1 MYIGGTKMEPIIKTQ
16 SLCRDFKSGSEIVH
30 ALKNINVSIV
40 PHALTILRGRSG
52 SGKTTLINLLGAMDQ
67 PTSGQIFF
75 GNEDITNLSERK
87 RDELRRTNIGFV
99 FQSGALISNMT
110 AYENVEFGLR
120 IAGYS
125 SSERKKRAEECLDIV
140 GLSKRM
146 SHFPHELSGG
156 EAQRVAI
163 ARAVAHKPKVIFA
176 DEPTAALDTN
186 MGLQVVKTFKDMVE
200 KEGITIIMT
209 THDPNMIEIADHVYT
224 LQDGEVVNE

>member
-1 MYIGGTKMEPIIKTQ
+1 MEPIIKTEN
-16 SLCRDFKSGSEIVH
+16 LCRQFKSGNEIVH
-30 ALKNINVSIV
+30 ALKNINISIM

-52 SGKTTLINLLGAMDQ
+52 SGKTTLINLLGAIDQ
-67 PTSGQIFF
+67 PTSGRIFF
-75 GNEDITNLSERK
+75 GAEDITKLPESK
-87 RDELRRTNIGFV
+87 RDDLRRTSIGFV

-120 IAGYS
+120 IAGFK
-125 SSERKKRAEECLDIV
+125 SSERKARVEECFNLV

-156 EAQRVAI
+156 EVQRVAI
-163 ARAVAHKPKVIFA
+163 ARSVAHRPKVIFA

-186 MGLQVVKTFKDMVE
+186 MGLQVVKAFKDMVE
-200 KEGITIIMT
+200 KEGLTVIMT
-209 THDPNMIEIADHVYT
+209 THDPNMIEIADYVYT